1 MSMNLLKSSK
11 MKWIELTDLKGGKHY
26 CNTAFITKVW
36 VRDHV
41 TCVNGLGN
49 NGWGEYSESYDE
61 IIKMIKE

>member
-1 MSMNLLKSSK
+1 